1 MCYGG
6 ENHES
11 DIGLFQV
18 LEFELDSFM
27 AICLDSLL
35 AIYDFELDIS
45 IFWLSL
51 ISKSH
56 VYEKL
61 LGPLG
66 GLLTWSSLTSQLIQ
80 YCYLYKCDIIW

>member
-6 ENHES
+6 ENPES

-45 IFWLSL
+45 IF
-51 ISKSH
+51 
-56 VYEKL
+56 
-61 LGPLG
+61 
-66 GLLTWSSLTSQLIQ
+66 
-80 YCYLYKCDIIW
+80 

>member
-35 AIYDFELDIS
+35 AIFDFELDIS
-45 IFWLSL
+45 IF
-51 ISKSH
+51 
-56 VYEKL
+56 
-61 LGPLG
+61 
-66 GLLTWSSLTSQLIQ
+66 
-80 YCYLYKCDIIW
+80 